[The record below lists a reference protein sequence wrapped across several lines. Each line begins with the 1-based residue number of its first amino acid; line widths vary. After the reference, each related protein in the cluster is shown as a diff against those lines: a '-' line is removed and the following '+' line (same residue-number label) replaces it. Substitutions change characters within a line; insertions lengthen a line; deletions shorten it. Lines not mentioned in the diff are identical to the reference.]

1 MSEDDPTD
9 GGRSGSRGR
18 QPAQRPIGPQS
29 NEPRDNAA
37 PFLTRQDSTQSVS
50 SGSRRSSPTRHKPY
64 ERRTFTRSRS
74 PAVLPPERTGNGVN
88 RPSSPSLFS
97 RHRNA
102 QMVAIRSLFP
112 STVCITFRLL
122 LLRGLCTASFDTRQA
137 LENIILLCSVG
148 YGAVKIRGFAT
159 GPFDADMWMSI
170 GTALL
175 PLVPLYAVS

>member
-1 MSEDDPTD
+1 
-9 GGRSGSRGR
+9 
-18 QPAQRPIGPQS
+18 
-29 NEPRDNAA
+29 
-37 PFLTRQDSTQSVS
+37 
-50 SGSRRSSPTRHKPY
+50 
-64 ERRTFTRSRS
+64 
-74 PAVLPPERTGNGVN
+74 
-88 RPSSPSLFS
+88 
-97 RHRNA
+97 
-102 QMVAIRSLFP
+102 MVAIRSLFP

-175 PLVPLYAVS
+175 PRLLYMDKSVLDKNADLTNRASSDATFATFFAASR